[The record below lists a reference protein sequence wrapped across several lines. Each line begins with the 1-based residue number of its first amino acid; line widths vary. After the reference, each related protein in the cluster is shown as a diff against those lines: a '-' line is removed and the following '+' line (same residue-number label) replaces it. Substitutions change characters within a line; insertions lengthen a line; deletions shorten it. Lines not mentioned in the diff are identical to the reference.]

1 MTRHTAALAGDF
13 FDINIQVTDQSFI
26 LSFSIKGLNENTKFH
41 FSFSFINSN
50 LTTKMEGKLV
60 QKDFSIQEEA
70 GGVGKAIIKN
80 FTAIVTGN
88 ALEIRFYWAGKG
100 TTGVPVRGVY
110 GPLISAISVTPGK
123 LRKFYELNHQDS
135 VRTVQNHQCSL
146 VLSNLCTLS
155 IQMTNKSGGHRTNLP
170 FLFIIGIWEVH

>member
-1 MTRHTAALAGDF
+1 M
-13 FDINIQVTDQSFI
+13 
-26 LSFSIKGLNENTKFH
+26 
-41 FSFSFINSN
+41 
-50 LTTKMEGKLV
+50 

-100 TTGVPVRGVY
+100 TTGLPVRGVY
-110 GPLISAISVTPGK
+110 GPLISAISVTHGK

-155 IQMTNKSGGHRTNLP
+155 IHMTNKSGVIVQICRSYYYWNLGGA
-170 FLFIIGIWEVH
+170 FSNSHEAKWKAFVLYLFVLLYYKI